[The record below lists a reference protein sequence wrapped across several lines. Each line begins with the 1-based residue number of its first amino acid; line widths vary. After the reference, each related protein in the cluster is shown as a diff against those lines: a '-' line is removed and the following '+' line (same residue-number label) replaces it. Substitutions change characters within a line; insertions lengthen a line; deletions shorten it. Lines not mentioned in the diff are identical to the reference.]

1 MEITSSRANRTNM
14 ERLKVPHMELLMAH
28 LAATM
33 DSKPLNLNRQDQL
46 ASSAKVAVSNSEVD
60 C

>member
-1 MEITSSRANRTNM
+1 M

-33 DSKPLNLNRQDQL
+33 DSKPLNPNRQDQL